1 MRLPV
6 VARVLSVPALAAAW
20 LIARRRPSEG
30 RDEFLRAGGDGDP
43 LTVAQAALRG
53 GGASAWM
60 RHGGG

>member
-1 MRLPV
+1 MAPL
-6 VARVLSVPALAAAW
+6 VARALALSAMAVAW
-20 LIARRRPSEG
+20 LRAGRRAAQG

-53 GGASAWM
+53 GGESAWM